1 MKILK
6 PFFVASVGAFLSI
19 AAITGSTNAQIIN
32 VFGPPAD
39 LSMFDDMEGSATAL
53 VSVVG
58 TQLSALDND
67 TGDAPEAFVNFGNV
81 TNGIRLE
88 FDFEF
93 NNDGLT
99 AAGSDPEIL
108 LRFGNDGVQTDSND
122 DTGFQLNLRH
132 EDSDSTNQIRAANAT
147 SSTNGN
153 GNGPA
158 GGTGL
163 GSSTG
168 IATIPD
174 ATDIPDGQSI
184 NVVALINN
192 AAAAQTFTELGGG
205 TVAPGTSILFI
216 DGVQVGNFDL
226 VTAARPG
233 FDPALGLGAF
243 GIVSSGSNDAG
254 TEVLFDSI
262 TIGLNEAN
270 GFETVPEPGSA
281 ILLLSGL
288 GAFGLVRRRK

>member
-99 AAGSDPEIL
+99 EVGSDPEIL
-108 LRFGNDGVQTDSND
+108 VRFGNDGVQTDSNA

-132 EDSDSTNQIRAANAT
+132 ETDAPTPNQIRAANGT
-147 SSTNGN
+147 TSTNGN

-168 IATIPD
+168 FTAV
-174 ATDIPDGQSI
+174 ADGQAI

-192 AAAAQTFTELGGG
+192 DSIDQTFTELGGG
-205 TVAPGTSILFI
+205 TVAAGTSILFI
-216 DGVQVGNFDL
+216 DGVLIGNYDL
-226 VTAARPG
+226 VTSATSG

-243 GIVSSGSNDAG
+243 GLNSSGSSDSGAN
-254 TEVLFDSI
+254 VLFNSI
-262 TIGLNEAN
+262 KIGLNADN
-270 GFETVPEPGSA
+270 GLTAVVPEPSSA
-281 ILLLSGL
+281 VVLL
-288 GAFGLVRRRK
+288 GAMGFAGMLRRRR